1 MIEKLACQL
10 GRNDEIPNIE
20 LAELLCQNED
30 VKGIREIVDGL
41 KGKDKAIANDCIKVL
56 YEIGERKPYLIS
68 EYAED
73 FLSLLCSRNN
83 RLIWGSMT
91 AFATIAELVPDTIY
105 GRIDE
110 VLAVFHGGSVIAV
123 DNSITVLS
131 KLCTTDKKYENH
143 ILPLLLEHLRNC
155 RPKEVAQHAER
166 MSICI
171 NKDNLKEFFDV
182 LNARKDQLSVSQKER
197 IRKLEKKLLNRDS
210 GVVTML

>member
-10 GRNDEIPNIE
+10 GRSDEVPNIE

-30 VKGIREIVDGL
+30 VGGIREIIAGL

-68 EYAED
+68 EYADD
-73 FLSLLCSRNN
+73 FLSLLFSRNN

-91 AFATIAELVPDTIY
+91 ALATIAALVPDIIY
-105 GRIDE
+105 GKIDRI
-110 VLAVFHGGSVIAV
+110 LAVFHGGSVIAV

-131 KLCTTDKKYENH
+131 KLCAADKKYENH
-143 ILPLLLEHLRNC
+143 IFPLLLDHIRNC

-182 LNARKDQLSVSQKER
+182 LNMRKDSLSSSQKER
-197 IRKLEKKLLNRDS
+197 IKKLEKKIFGD
-210 GVVTML
+210 VTIL